1 MRGGR
6 AECAIGTRRS
16 LKGGRPKLLP
26 PAMQWG
32 HFARVGLASLQDG
45 QAGFRRHLT
54 ERVSRCL
61 EFVSQSQRDAHRTR
75 GTPTIAS
82 DGHSSPVGCRCAP
95 PGCLPA
101 KQEAGGH
108 HLRGGL
114 GEQRFRRTTDEL
126 AELTEE
132 INETS
137 AMLENAGVD
146 NGIGEISEEE
156 LLLELDALEDVDDLA
171 DALASTGIE
180 DGGNDAEGAVKK
192 ETKEDSEMVETGV
205 EKEAVGEVEGDCTGR
220 GMEKEAVAS

>member
-1 MRGGR
+1 M
-6 AECAIGTRRS
+6 
-16 LKGGRPKLLP
+16 
-26 PAMQWG
+26 
-32 HFARVGLASLQDG
+32 
-45 QAGFRRHLT
+45 
-54 ERVSRCL
+54 
-61 EFVSQSQRDAHRTR
+61 SQSQRDAHRTR

-180 DGGNDAEGAVKK
+180 DGGNAEEAVKV
-192 ETKEDSEMVETGV
+192 ETKKDSEKVDEKAVV
-205 EKEAVGEVEGDCTGR
+205 EKKAVGEVEGDCTGR